1 MGDQTTAVVRVY
13 AVWHRDDDPRLT
25 LPILA
30 RSWQQA
36 RSIGGRELGEVI
48 VNMRSRLAYPEES
61 LTPRW
66 LVRVNRLYAGS
77 RPRVLTDD
85 EARLFGWKFEED
97 E

>member
-1 MGDQTTAVVRVY
+1 MRVY

-30 RSWQQA
+30 GSWQQA
-36 RSIGGRELGEVI
+36 RSIGGRELREVI
-48 VNMRSRLAYPEES
+48 ANMRSRLMDSSGGSDVHEVAY
-61 LTPRW
+61 
-66 LVRVNRLYAGS
+66 LYGS
-77 RPRVLTDD
+77 KLARVLTDD